1 MKFGQPNYDTQTEG
15 NAMDW
20 ETVEQRLFEVYE
32 TTADVAE
39 QDAAFEAIAAE
50 FEAAGDATTAVRV
63 RCWAEL

>member
-1 MKFGQPNYDTQTEG
+1 
-15 NAMDW
+15 MDW